1 MSLIQQVFGSSPFQ
15 PLVEHAGKVQECVEL
30 RPLLAEALVTAHSE
44 NLTFSSSTAADIMT
58 LRLF

>member
-30 RPLLAEALVTAHSE
+30 LPLLAEAMVTAHG
-44 NLTFSSSTAADIMT
+44 
-58 LRLF
+58 